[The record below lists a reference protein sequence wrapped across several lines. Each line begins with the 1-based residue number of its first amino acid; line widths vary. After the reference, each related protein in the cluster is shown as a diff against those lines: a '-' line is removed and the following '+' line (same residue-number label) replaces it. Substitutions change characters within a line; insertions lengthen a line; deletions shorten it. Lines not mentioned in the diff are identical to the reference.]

1 MHKMSDYMKKTIFS
15 MAVLAL
21 VALLFASAG
30 KKPVT
35 LFMVGDSTMAD
46 KTELDASPERGWGQ
60 LFPTYL
66 QGNIILENHAK
77 NGRSTKSFQDEG
89 RWDAVVKRIKRGDIV
104 LIEFGHNDTKQ
115 TDPKRYTTIE
125 QYEENLMKMVSEAEK
140 KGAKVI
146 LATPISRRYFKDG
159 VFYPRHG
166 GYPEAMRRVA
176 KRMNVPCLDLEET
189 TAQWLCVLGDENSK
203 QYFMNVEPGECAK
216 FPEGKVDNTHLREAG
231 ALVVGRM
238 AVEQIQA
245 LNVKC
250 LKSYVRIPETI
261 EPIYSN
267 PIDIESELQPK

>member
-1 MHKMSDYMKKTIFS
+1 MKKSIFS
-15 MAVLAL
+15 IAVLAL
-21 VALLFASAG
+21 VALLFASAS

-77 NGRSTKSFQDEG
+77 NGRSTKNFQDEG
-89 RWDAVVKRIKRGDIV
+89 RWDVVVKRIKRGDIV
-104 LIEFGHNDTKQ
+104 IIEFGHNDTKQ

-125 QYEENLMKMVSEAEK
+125 LYEENLMKMVKEAEK

-146 LATPISRRYFKDG
+146 LATPISRRYFKEG

-176 KRMNVPCLDLEET
+176 KRMNVPCLDLEAT
-189 TAQWLCVLGDENSK
+189 TAEWLRGLGDEDSK
-203 QYFMNVEPGECAK
+203 QYFMNVAQGECTK

-231 ALVVGRM
+231 ALIVGRM

-245 LNVKC
+245 LNIKC
-250 LKSYVRIPETI
+250 LKPYVHIPESI

-267 PIDIESELQPK
+267 QIDIEAELQPKAE